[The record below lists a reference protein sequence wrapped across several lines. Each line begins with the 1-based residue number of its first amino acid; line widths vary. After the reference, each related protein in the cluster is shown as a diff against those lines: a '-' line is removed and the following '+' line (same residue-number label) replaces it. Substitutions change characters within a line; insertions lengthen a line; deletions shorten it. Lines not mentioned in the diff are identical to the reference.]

1 MKSWPLIKELLDLV
15 HEAIA
20 TRLGT
25 RQTVNEIN
33 ARAAPLLQLASQRVI
48 MLFTYEI
55 QGKSC

>member
-33 ARAAPLLQLASQRVI
+33 ARAAPLLQLASQ
-48 MLFTYEI
+48 
-55 QGKSC
+55 